1 MRLQLAYYIFRSLYE
16 TKFGSIGCA
25 HGCNTQGMRAMNL
38 FMELLVA
45 GGIAG
50 AKVGIAA
57 LGFALIFYTTREMHF
72 AFGAVSVA
80 AAYVCYAVVAAL
92 GGGPLAF
99 VLGAMGAFAAA
110 MLFSIALHRHIYLRL
125 RTVMPVVMAS
135 LGVSLVVENLIQIV
149 AGPDLQVVTYPS
161 MLAIVEI
168 GFIRLRVL
176 EIGVLIGFV
185 ILAVGIDMFVNHTRL
200 GQGLGATMDDP
211 EMAELVGVRTAKMRV
226 GAYAAGAALGALSGV
241 VMLVDTGIKPANG
254 FIFLLYA
261 LIITIMGR
269 GSLRSVAIWSIL
281 FGVIR
286 GLWSWQF
293 SADLQELAVFA
304 LMVSYLVARDSWDR
318 YQFNR
323 IRPISRS
330 IGPAEPKMQTKET

>member
-1 MRLQLAYYIFRSLYE
+1 
-16 TKFGSIGCA
+16 
-25 HGCNTQGMRAMNL
+25 MNL
-38 FMELLVA
+38 FVELLVA

-80 AAYVCYAVVAAL
+80 AAYACYWAVTAIGGGFFAFLLGVLVAFAVAA
-92 GGGPLAF
+92 
-99 VLGAMGAFAAA
+99 
-110 MLFSIALHRHIYLRL
+110 LFSIALHKRVYLRL
-125 RTVMPVVMAS
+125 RSVMPVVMAS
-135 LGVSLVVENLIQIV
+135 LGVSLIVENLVQIV
-149 AGPDLQVVTYPS
+149 GGPDVQVLSYPV
-161 MLAIVEI
+161 LLNIVEI
-168 GFIRLRVL
+168 GVVRLRVL
-176 EIGVLIGFV
+176 EIGVLVGFV
-185 ILAVGIDMFVNHTRL
+185 IIAMVIDVFLNHTRL

-211 EMAELVGVRTAKMRV
+211 EMAELVGVRTAKMRI
-226 GAYAAGAALGALSGV
+226 GAYAAGATLGALSGV

-269 GSLRSVAIWSIL
+269 GNLRSVAIWSLL

-286 GLWSWQF
+286 GLWAWQF

-318 YQFNR
+318 YQSNR
-323 IRPISRS
+323 IRPISR
-330 IGPAEPKMQTKET
+330 PAGSDEVNMQTKET